1 MNTTLLVLVII
12 LVVVA
17 IILGIY
23 LIITFRKIHIVAK
36 KIDYLVEDL
45 TYKSEQL
52 TPVVDS
58 IVKVSDFIDILDS
71 VLKQKSQQIIKQSSG
86 NQESIYQVAK
96 EVKHE
101 IKKIRNKNQNHAK
114 KI

>member
-1 MNTTLLVLVII
+1 MNTSLMVLLII
-12 LVVVA
+12 LVVIA
-17 IILGIY
+17 IILCVY

-36 KIDYLVEDL
+36 KLDYLVEDL

-58 IVKVSDFIDILDS
+58 VVKIADLIDILDS
-71 VLKQKSQQIIKQSSG
+71 VLKEKSQQIIKQTSG
-86 NQESIYQVAK
+86 NKESIYQVAK

-101 IKKIRNKNQNHAK
+101 IKKIKEKKSNKK
-114 KI
+114 